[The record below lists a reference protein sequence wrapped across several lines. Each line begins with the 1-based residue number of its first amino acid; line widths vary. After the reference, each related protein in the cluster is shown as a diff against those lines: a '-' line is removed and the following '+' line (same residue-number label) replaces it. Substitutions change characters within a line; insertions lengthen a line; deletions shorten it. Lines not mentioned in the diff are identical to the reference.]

1 MANENIGELD
11 ALIQEKLDADTD
23 FAESLAD
30 LSDEDKEQAIQDKKS
45 ELLMQEFKSL
55 SEKAKEAEK
64 AKELAENYK
73 IRAEK
78 AEKASKKGNSEGE
91 KTPKNERNEEMSSRD
106 IIALTNANIAAD
118 EDIDVVLDYAKFKKI
133 SVVEAL
139 KSSVVKATLAENE
152 EHRKTAAATNTGT
165 GRRGVQQKSEGSLL
179 SEFKSGKVPETDDEM
194 ERLALARMKARAGK

>member
-106 IIALTNANIAAD
+106 IIALTKANIAD

-152 EHRKTAAATNTGT
+152 EHRKTAAATNIGT
-165 GRRGVQQKSEGSLL
+165 GRRGVQQKSESSLL

>member
-1 MANENIGELD
+1 MENQNIGELD
-11 ALIQEKLDADTD
+11 ALIQERLDADTD

-45 ELLMQEFKSL
+45 ELLAQEFKSL

-78 AEKASKKGNSEGE
+78 AEKASKGDFKGE
-91 KTPKNERNEEMSSRD
+91 KTPKNKEGEELSPRD
-106 IIALTNANIAAD
+106 IIALTNANIAVD
-118 EDIDVVLDYAKFKKI
+118 DIDVVLDYAKFKKI
-133 SVVEAL
+133 SVAEAL
-139 KSSVVKATLAENE
+139 KSSVVKTTLAENE
-152 EHRKTAAATNTGT
+152 EHRKTAAATNTGA
-165 GRRGVQQKSEGSLL
+165 GRRGVQQKSEDSLL

-194 ERLALARMKARAGK
+194 DRLALARMKARAGK

>member
-91 KTPKNERNEEMSSRD
+91 KTPKNKGNEEMSPRD
-106 IIALTNANIAAD
+106 IIALTNANIAD

-133 SVVEAL
+133 SVAEAL

-165 GRRGVQQKSEGSLL
+165 GRRGVQQKSEDVLL

>member
-1 MANENIGELD
+1 MENKNGELD

-106 IIALTNANIAAD
+106 IIALTKANIAD

-152 EHRKTAAATNTGT
+152 EHRKTAAATNIGT
-165 GRRGVQQKSEGSLL
+165 GRRGVQQKSENVLL

>member
-106 IIALTNANIAAD
+106 IIALTKANIAD

-133 SVVEAL
+133 SVAESL

>member
-45 ELLMQEFKSL
+45 ELLTQEFKSL

-91 KTPKNERNEEMSSRD
+91 KTPKNEGNEELSPRD
-106 IIALTNANIAAD
+106 IIALTNANIAD

-152 EHRKTAAATNTGT
+152 EHRKTAAATNIGT
-165 GRRGVQQKSEGSLL
+165 GRRGVQQKSEDSLL

>member
-106 IIALTNANIAAD
+106 IIALTKANIAD

-152 EHRKTAAATNTGT
+152 EHRKTAAATNIGT
-165 GRRGVQQKSEGSLL
+165 GRRGVQQKSENVLL

>member
-1 MANENIGELD
+1 MANQNIGELD
-11 ALIQEKLDADTD
+11 ALIQERLDADTD

-45 ELLMQEFKSL
+45 ELLAQEFKSL

-78 AEKASKKGNSEGE
+78 AEKASKGDFKGE
-91 KTPKNERNEEMSSRD
+91 KTPKNKEGDELSPRD
-106 IIALTNANIAAD
+106 IIALTNANIAVD
-118 EDIDVVLDYAKFKKI
+118 DDIDVVLDYAKFKKI
-133 SVVEAL
+133 SVAEAL

-152 EHRKTAAATNTGT
+152 EHRKTAAATNTGA
-165 GRRGVQQKSEGSLL
+165 GRRGVQQKSEDTLL

-194 ERLALARMKARAGK
+194 DRLALARMKARAGK

>member
-91 KTPKNERNEEMSSRD
+91 KTPKNERNEEMSPRD
-106 IIALTNANIAAD
+106 IIALTNANIAD

-152 EHRKTAAATNTGT
+152 EHRKTAAATNIGT
-165 GRRGVQQKSEGSLL
+165 GRRGVQQKSENVLL

>member
-106 IIALTNANIAAD
+106 IIALTKANIAD

-133 SVVEAL
+133 SVAEAL

-165 GRRGVQQKSEGSLL
+165 GRRGVQQKSEDVLL

>member
-1 MANENIGELD
+1 MTNENIGELD

-106 IIALTNANIAAD
+106 IIALTKANIAD

-152 EHRKTAAATNTGT
+152 EHRKTAAATNIGT
-165 GRRGVQQKSEGSLL
+165 GRRGVQQKSENVLL

>member
-1 MANENIGELD
+1 MENQNIGELD
-11 ALIQEKLDADTD
+11 ALIQERLDADTD

-45 ELLMQEFKSL
+45 ELLAQEFKSL

-78 AEKASKKGNSEGE
+78 AEKASKGDFKGE
-91 KTPKNERNEEMSSRD
+91 KTPKNKEGEELSSRD
-106 IIALTNANIAAD
+106 IIALTNANIAVD
-118 EDIDVVLDYAKFKKI
+118 DIDVVLDYAKFKKI
-133 SVVEAL
+133 SVAEAL

-152 EHRKTAAATNTGT
+152 EHRKTAAATNTGA
-165 GRRGVQQKSEGSLL
+165 GRRGVQQKSEDSLL

-194 ERLALARMKARAGK
+194 DRLALARMKARAGK

>member
-78 AEKASKKGNSEGE
+78 AEKASKNGNSEGE

-106 IIALTNANIAAD
+106 IIALTKANIAD

-133 SVVEAL
+133 SVAEAL

-165 GRRGVQQKSEGSLL
+165 GRRGVQQKSEDVLL

-194 ERLALARMKARAGK
+194 ERLAVARMKARAGK

>member
-106 IIALTNANIAAD
+106 IIALTKANIAD

-152 EHRKTAAATNTGT
+152 EHRKTAAATNIGT
-165 GRRGVQQKSEGSLL
+165 GRRGIQQKSEGSLL

>member
-106 IIALTNANIAAD
+106 IIALTKANIAD

-133 SVVEAL
+133 SVAEAL

-152 EHRKTAAATNTGT
+152 EHRKTAAATNIGT
-165 GRRGVQQKSEGSLL
+165 GRRGVQQKSEDVLL

>member
-106 IIALTNANIAAD
+106 IIALTNANIAD

-152 EHRKTAAATNTGT
+152 EHRKTAAATNIGT
-165 GRRGVQQKSEGSLL
+165 GRRGVQQKSENVLL

>member
-30 LSDEDKEQAIQDKKS
+30 LSDKDKEQAIQDKKS

-106 IIALTNANIAAD
+106 IIALTKANIAD

-152 EHRKTAAATNTGT
+152 EHRKTAAATNIGT
-165 GRRGVQQKSEGSLL
+165 GRRGVQQKSENVLL

>member
-78 AEKASKKGNSEGE
+78 AEKASKNGNSEGE

-106 IIALTNANIAAD
+106 IIALTKANIAD

-152 EHRKTAAATNTGT
+152 EHRKTAAATNIGT

>member
-91 KTPKNERNEEMSSRD
+91 KTPKNERNEELSARD
-106 IIALTNANIAAD
+106 ILALTNANIAD

-152 EHRKTAAATNTGT
+152 EHRKTAAATNIGT
-165 GRRGVQQKSEGSLL
+165 GRRGVQQKSESSLL

>member
-1 MANENIGELD
+1 MENQNIGELD
-11 ALIQEKLDADTD
+11 ALIQERLDADTD

-45 ELLMQEFKSL
+45 ELLAQEFKSL

-78 AEKASKKGNSEGE
+78 AEKASKGDFKGE
-91 KTPKNERNEEMSSRD
+91 KTPKNKEGEELSPRD
-106 IIALTNANIAAD
+106 IIALTNANIAVD
-118 EDIDVVLDYAKFKKI
+118 DIDVVLDYAKFKGI
-133 SVVEAL
+133 SVAEAL

-152 EHRKTAAATNTGT
+152 EHRKTAAATNTGA
-165 GRRGVQQKSEGSLL
+165 GRRGVQQKSEDSLL

-194 ERLALARMKARAGK
+194 DRLALARMKARAGK

>member
-78 AEKASKKGNSEGE
+78 AEKASKNGNSEGE
-91 KTPKNERNEEMSSRD
+91 KTPKNKGNEELSARD
-106 IIALTNANIAAD
+106 ILALTNANIAD

-152 EHRKTAAATNTGT
+152 EHRKTAAATNIGT
-165 GRRGVQQKSEGSLL
+165 GRRGVQQKSESSLL

>member
-106 IIALTNANIAAD
+106 IIALTKANIAD

>member
-1 MANENIGELD
+1 MENENIGELD
-11 ALIQEKLDADTD
+11 ALIQERLDADTD

-45 ELLMQEFKSL
+45 ELLAQEFKSL

-78 AEKASKKGNSEGE
+78 AEKASKGDFKGE

-106 IIALTNANIAAD
+106 IIALTKANIAD

-133 SVVEAL
+133 SVAEAL

-152 EHRKTAAATNTGT
+152 EHRKTAAATNTGA
-165 GRRGVQQKSEGSLL
+165 GRRGVQQKSEDSLL

-194 ERLALARMKARAGK
+194 DRLALARMKARAGK

>member
-78 AEKASKKGNSEGE
+78 AEKASKNGNSEGE
-91 KTPKNERNEEMSSRD
+91 KTPKNKGNEEMSSRD
-106 IIALTNANIAAD
+106 IIALTKANIAD

-133 SVVEAL
+133 SVAEAL

-152 EHRKTAAATNTGT
+152 EHRKTAAATNIGT
-165 GRRGVQQKSEGSLL
+165 GRRGVQQKSEDVLL

>member
-1 MANENIGELD
+1 MENQNIGELD

-23 FAESLAD
+23 FMESLAD

-45 ELLMQEFKSL
+45 ELLTQEFKSL

-78 AEKASKKGNSEGE
+78 AEKASKKGNSEGD
-91 KTPKNERNEEMSSRD
+91 KTPKNDGELSPRD
-106 IIALTNANIAAD
+106 IIVLTNANIAEE

-133 SVVEAL
+133 SVAEAL

-152 EHRKTAAATNTGT
+152 EHRKTAAATNTGA
-165 GRRGVQQKSEGSLL
+165 GRRGVQQKSEDSLL

-194 ERLALARMKARAGK
+194 DRLALARMKARAGK

>member
-1 MANENIGELD
+1 MENQNIGELD
-11 ALIQEKLDADTD
+11 ALIQERLDADTD

-45 ELLMQEFKSL
+45 ELLAQEFKSL

-78 AEKASKKGNSEGE
+78 AEKASKGDFKGE
-91 KTPKNERNEEMSSRD
+91 KTPKNKEGEELSSRD
-106 IIALTNANIAAD
+106 IIALINANIAE
-118 EDIDVVLDYAKFKKI
+118 EDIDEVLDYAKFKGI
-133 SVVEAL
+133 SVAEAL
-139 KSSVVKATLAENE
+139 KSSVVKTTLAENE
-152 EHRKTAAATNTGT
+152 EHRKTAAATNTGA
-165 GRRGVQQKSEGSLL
+165 GRRGVQRKSEDSLL

-194 ERLALARMKARAGK
+194 DRLALARMKARAGK